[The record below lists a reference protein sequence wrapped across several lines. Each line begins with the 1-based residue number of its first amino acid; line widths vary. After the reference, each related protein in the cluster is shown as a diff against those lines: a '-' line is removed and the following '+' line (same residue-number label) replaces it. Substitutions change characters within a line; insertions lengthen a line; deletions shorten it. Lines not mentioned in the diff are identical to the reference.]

1 MVYKNMVTA
10 AQKRS
15 LASQMK
21 KYMNKK
27 MPLVGIQFR
36 QLSRSRKVKQFQ
48 YYCFKKDSLMCS
60 PKHEQPCPNKSWFQK
75 SISTVSI
82 YPFTI
87 SSPPVCLANRLL
99 AGILGKR
106 NKYTGLS
113 ELLK

>member
-48 YYCFKKDSLMCS
+48 YYCFKKDS
-60 PKHEQPCPNKSWFQK
+60 
-75 SISTVSI
+75 
-82 YPFTI
+82 
-87 SSPPVCLANRLL
+87 
-99 AGILGKR
+99 
-106 NKYTGLS
+106 
-113 ELLK
+113 